1 MSSNQDN
8 GFDWGN
14 PSGSQSDN
22 EWGTNP
28 FSGWAPSNQ
37 APQQA
42 MAPMGN
48 VGGSGGNGLL
58 IAVIALAAVVVLL
71 LVGALSYF
79 IFSGNSDEAN
89 VAATNST
96 DSGSGGAGDPDPT
109 IVEETVESSVVTT
122 TEVARRAQ
130 NFQPGSRWDFCSG
143 SGAPGD
149 LNLVYKED
157 IYPKETTCGL
167 ANSTRN
173 ALVEYYQ
180 QTGSLNGT
188 VTGWSP
194 KLGRSYQ
201 MTCRDMGDYVKCT
214 GGIKATV
221 YVV

>member
-28 FSGWAPSNQ
+28 FSGWAQSNQ

-130 NFQPGSRWDFCSG
+130 NFQPGAGWRLCSG
-143 SGAPGD
+143 SGEPGNF
-149 LNLVYKED
+149 NLTYAQNVGGNT
-157 IYPKETTCGL
+157 TTCPFASNVRDAFVSL
-167 ANSTRN
+167 
-173 ALVEYYQ
+173 YQ
-180 QTGSLNGT
+180 RTGQTNGT
-188 VTGWSP
+188 VTGYSP
-194 KLGRSYQ
+194 DRKRTYT
-201 MTCRDMGDYVKCT
+201 MRCTDNGDYVTCR
-214 GGIKATV
+214 GGTNATV
-221 YVV
+221 HIV